1 MVHFETKVDYHPM
14 GQRRTNGRQGAVKAI
29 GRFRGLFKFTA
40 HETEGAIAVEFALL
54 ALPFFL
60 LTFAVLET
68 ASVFIGEL
76 TLENAVARVGRT
88 VRTGEVAGAQLS
100 SDDLRKRVCQA
111 VPLRINCQKLSV
123 DLRSYSRFSDI
134 PTVIPMKDDALDV
147 GSFTYE
153 WGTPGQIMALRV
165 FYEWPVHTDLMRTY
179 LSNVPDGNHMLVAV
193 DVFKTEPFQ

>member
-1 MVHFETKVDYHPM
+1 MRRKRTGVGLQTDKPSDPFSWLATFIKRETD
-14 GQRRTNGRQGAVKAI
+14 
-29 GRFRGLFKFTA
+29 
-40 HETEGAIAVEFALL
+40 GAIAVEFAIL

-88 VRTGEVAGAQLS
+88 VRTGEVAGDQLS
-100 SDDLRKRVCQA
+100 SDEVRKRVCEA
-111 VPLRINCQKLSV
+111 VPIKINCEKLQV
-123 DLRSYSRFSDI
+123 DLKSYTRFSEI
-134 PTVIPMKDDALDV
+134 PTTIPIKGGVLDV

-153 WGTPGQIMALRV
+153 RGTPGQIMALRA
-165 FYEWPVHTDLMRTY
+165 FYEWPIHTDLMRTY
-179 LSNVPDGNHMLVAV
+179 LSNIPDGNHMLVAV